1 MYRTG
6 GSNRFRNKRAY
17 INRIDANKK
26 NAGMKK
32 QSNSSIIGV
41 TRNHW
46 FPIKSRWN
54 HNNDDNCPRDVAAKK
69 NRKMVEK
76 CSVIVQYSI

>member
-26 NAGMKK
+26 KC
-32 QSNSSIIGV
+32 
-41 TRNHW
+41 
-46 FPIKSRWN
+46 WN
-54 HNNDDNCPRDVAAKK
+54 EETK
-69 NRKMVEK
+69 
-76 CSVIVQYSI
+76 

>member
-54 HNNDDNCPRDVAAKK
+54 HDNDDNCPRDVAAAK
-69 NRKMVEK
+69 R
-76 CSVIVQYSI
+76 I